1 MQQDASL
8 SPGVQLGFLPTAA
21 FLACFSELVLELQ
34 SMAFSATP
42 AKRVHVHS
50 LALKLA
56 DVVFSLLYS
65 ATPQNKV
72 ATCRTTAFW
81 E

>member
-34 SMAFSATP
+34 SMTFSATP
-42 AKRVHVHS
+42 AKCVHVHS
-50 LALKLA
+50 LALKLP

-65 ATPQNKV
+65 ATPQNKA